1 MKKEP
6 IIHCFLQYHS
16 KELIVPLQA
25 KNVSII
31 IVGIIHDWAK
41 EDFIKKSMA
50 AMAGKKGKL
59 LMFDNFDEVY
69 DNFDEVLAAACGKLR
84 FVYLV
89 LCAPMPSIV

>member
-1 MKKEP
+1 MD
-6 IIHCFLQYHS
+6 CLFQYHS

-31 IVGIIHDWAK
+31 IVGIIYDWAK
-41 EDFIKKSMA
+41 KDFIEKSME

-59 LMFDNFDEVY
+59 LMYANFDEVN

-84 FVYLV
+84 FVFLA
-89 LCAPMPSIV
+89 LFATMSSIA